1 MILWRGS
8 DFLRFLKIKS
18 SEQDFK
24 DLYWTISKILLWNL
38 FTWKGIYMIDWVG
51 RIGMHRT
58 CCACLLLYA
67 CLWLGMPM
75 AMHAYCSM
83 HAYSLLLCIGLDID
97 VFVCLWIYRCTHVRA
112 CVCVHAGDG
121 GCGRG
126 NCIYTYVTV
135 PMHRDMHILQL
146 YAHTATMCTYCNYV
160 HILQLCAHT
169 ATMCTSD
176 MAWPYAYVPMH
187 LCGCGRGHI
196 HMCLCTYICATAS
209 WYA

>member
-38 FTWKGIYMIDWVG
+38 VTWKGIYMIDWVG

-176 MAWPYAYVPMH
+176 MAWSYTYVPMH